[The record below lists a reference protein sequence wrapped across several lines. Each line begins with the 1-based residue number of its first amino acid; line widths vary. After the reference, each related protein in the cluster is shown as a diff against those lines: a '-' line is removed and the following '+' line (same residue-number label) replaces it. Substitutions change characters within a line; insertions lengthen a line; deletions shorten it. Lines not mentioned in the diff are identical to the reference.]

1 MTALETAYVMDD
13 NSEVFYYLVV
23 PSPTISTSTAQND
36 VESMN
41 ERRVGWLTMDKSVGR
56 LTVHDWCVLRQGSP
70 PATTTR
76 AASETTTA
84 TFSKEDS
91 GFVAAATG
99 MLADVETKTAGRAQ
113 AQAQAA
119 ATTAS
124 TATTATEEISTTVA
138 RPPTARPSAL
148 VEEVQDAAEAATRAA
163 DRVTIAGELEDL
175 EFSELR
181 SKVMLRLEEKTIA
194 SRNLE
199 AFTAQLC
206 QVAATINFMNETGQV
221 MKNILSLYQYMTFVE
236 SILHRFYS
244 AHDAQEEMVAN
255 GASVAKFYENKIR
268 GERVLRL
275 YGMLGMKGV
284 LAVEII
290 TIGSYRLDERSLREN
305 ALARNSHST

>member
-1 MTALETAYVMDD
+1 
-13 NSEVFYYLVV
+13 
-23 PSPTISTSTAQND
+23 
-36 VESMN
+36 
-41 ERRVGWLTMDKSVGR
+41 MDKSVGR

-84 TFSKEDS
+84 TSSKEDS

-99 MLADVETKTAGRAQ
+99 MLADVETKTEGRAQ
-113 AQAQAA
+113 AQAQAAAQAA

-148 VEEVQDAAEAATRAA
+148 VEEVQDAAEAATRAAAA

-236 SILHRFYS
+236 YILHRFYS

-255 GASVAKFYENKIR
+255 GASAAKFYENKIR
-268 GERVLRL
+268 GERVMRL

-284 LAVEII
+284 LAVKII
-290 TIGSYRLDERSLREN
+290 TMGTYRLDERSLREN